1 MLPLPKQMKGL
12 NTMDSIALDAPFDP
26 TVYNPIEVER
36 LRKSKWLP
44 PIVETA
50 KLTHTSVKR
59 VDSLRQPQT
68 LARKSDEFS
77 RAFKPR
83 GGDRFPMS
91 EFIESEKRK
100 KLLMVNSKIRFVHQM
115 HDDALARQHKIET
128 LERTQNAN
136 IALTYNWT
144 SIKLLG
150 KNIKFQQYIS
160 ALEKRGMEHTVKSI
174 AQGQPSAIVEK
185 TDILLPTS
193 LDRNS
198 NPTSSSQ
205 SKYSQFPQLHH
216 SVQSPLLCDEESNN
230 QHLINHGNDANVTFC
245 PTHLK
250 QADSLET
257 IRDSIDA
264 SRFRPKR
271 KGGLSLRNHSDES
284 AILFQNNYIFGK
296 PVDFDHT
303 DDDEFNHTFAE
314 IINLGNA
321 IADKSI
327 LINHDS
333 SIYWAPSDTSFLN

>member
-12 NTMDSIALDAPFDP
+12 NIMDSIALDAPFDP
-26 TVYNPIEVER
+26 TVYNPIEI
-36 LRKSKWLP
+36 LYDSRKPWHANP
-44 PIVETA
+44 
-50 KLTHTSVKR
+50 TSFLGHLSPEV
-59 VDSLRQPQT
+59 VFQITISNVL
-68 LARKSDEFS
+68 
-77 RAFKPR
+77 

-216 SVQSPLLCDEESNN
+216 SVQSHLLCDEESNN

-250 QADSLET
+250 QTDSLET

-333 SIYWAPSDTSFLN
+333 SIYWAPNDTGFLN